1 MASSKDSTENSTEA
15 SADAAKVTGKGQAT
29 PRRKDQEAA
38 NKRPL
43 VPTDRKV
50 ARQEAKVAAN
60 AARERARVGL
70 ALGEEKY
77 LPARDRGPQRKFAR
91 DYVDARYS
99 MGELLVPFMVLIII
113 WSFIDAQAELSVI
126 IMWAFVA
133 LVFIDSMILI
143 ISLRR
148 RIDAKFG
155 KGSLQ
160 RGVRWYA
167 IMRGVQMRPMRMPKP
182 QVARRQYP
190 S

>member
-1 MASSKDSTENSTEA
+1 MASSKDATSNST
-15 SADAAKVTGKGQAT
+15 DAASEAKRAAGKGQAT

-77 LPARDRGPQRKFAR
+77 LPVRDRGPQRKFAR
-91 DYVDARYS
+91 DFVDARYS
-99 MGELLVPFMVLIII
+99 LGELLVPFMVLIIV
-113 WSFIDAQAELSVI
+113 WSFVQPQAELAVI
-126 IMWAFVA
+126 IMWSFVG
-133 LVFIDSMILI
+133 LIFIDSMVLMFN
-143 ISLRR
+143 LRR
-148 RIDAKFG
+148 RLETKFG
-155 KGSLQ
+155 KGSVEK
-160 RGVRWYA
+160 GVSWYA
-167 IMRGVQMRPMRMPKP
+167 IMRGIQMRPMRLPKP

>member
-1 MASSKDSTENSTEA
+1 MASSKDSTENSTQA
-15 SADAAKVTGKGQAT
+15 SANELKAAGKGQAT
-29 PRRKDQEAA
+29 PRRKVQEAA

-50 ARQEAKVAAN
+50 ARQEAKVAAT

-77 LPARDRGPQRKFAR
+77 LPVRDRGQQRKFAR
-91 DYVDARYS
+91 DFVDARYS

-113 WSFIDAQAELSVI
+113 WSFIDAQAQLSVI

-148 RIDAKFG
+148 RLDVKFG
-155 KGSLQ
+155 RGSME

-167 IMRGVQMRPMRMPKP
+167 IMRGVQMRPMRLPKP